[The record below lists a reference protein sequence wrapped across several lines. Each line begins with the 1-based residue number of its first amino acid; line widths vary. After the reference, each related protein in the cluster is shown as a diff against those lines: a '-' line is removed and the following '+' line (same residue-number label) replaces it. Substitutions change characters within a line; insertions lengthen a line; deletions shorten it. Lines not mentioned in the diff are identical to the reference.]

1 MKLRMRRGNT
11 ILKPEILAPCG
22 NMSVLRAA
30 ISAGADACYLAGNSF
45 GARAYADNF
54 TDEELIQAIEL
65 AHLYGVKIYL
75 TVNTLIKESEMER
88 VYKLL
93 EPLYTAGLDAV
104 LVQDL
109 GVMRF
114 IRDSFPLLPIHTSTQ
129 MNILSPEGAVLL
141 KKLGAERI
149 VAAREMTLEE
159 MREVKEQAD
168 IQVEAFVH
176 GAMCLCYSGRCLMSS
191 MAGGRSG
198 NRGRCAQ
205 PCRMRYDGS
214 YKLSMRDMCT
224 LRYIPELTAAGIDSF
239 KIEGRLKNEYYVAAT
254 VDAYK
259 TLTEDYLKGCY
270 TDEKALYYEKRLLD
284 TFNRGGFTTGYLM
297 RDRRKD
303 IKWDGALIDSSMP
316 GRRGVK
322 LGSIKGIKNGRLL
335 VKLLEDLHPGDE
347 MLIDTEDK
355 QMLTSGISGKNG
367 QTVELPCPKTRSL
380 HKGIDIYRTRN
391 KELTDEL
398 GEMIKSL
405 PDIPVKLHAR
415 AFVGEKLSIRI
426 EKCNN
431 SSSEVTKMKSISETE
446 ITGDV
451 TVAKGISEAKISE
464 DVAGTKIISEAE
476 ISGDIIEEAT
486 NKPTTRED
494 IIAKL
499 SSMGGSGFVPAE
511 VIVDTDNKGFI
522 PVNKLKQLRRE
533 GLESLRESIISVSR
547 RSLADREPDADKEV
561 MHNDTTEQRL
571 ETNKEQD
578 INKGGRLLIILSM
591 PSQFKEAM
599 ISLKRRITNGD
610 IAEADII
617 IDLGFGEY
625 NEASVREAVDYIFSF
640 KLENVKVI
648 LGLPYIDTAPA
659 VKLLPYME
667 SGILDMIDGLYIRC
681 IDDLA
686 FLRNKYNDKTF
697 ILSNSLYAY
706 NSYAVK
712 ELLDILPAHTGEIVF
727 EDSIELSE
735 DEIRNIYKRKTELVN
750 IKRIKQIYGRL
761 PLMVTK
767 GLRDL
772 TGIITDDKERDYH
785 IYSSEEFDYNL
796 ILSGEILSLKDYE
809 DNIQQGRLY
818 IFTDESADA
827 VRSILNDNMPRGVRY
842 TIGHYKEGM
851 L

>member
-355 QMLTSGISGKNG
+355 QMLTSGISGKKG
-367 QTVELPCPKTRSL
+367 QTVELPCPKTRTL

-426 EKCNN
+426 EKCNT
-431 SSSEVTKMKSISETE
+431 SSSEVTKTKRISETE
-446 ITGDV
+446 ISGDEAL
-451 TVAKGISEAKISE
+451 TMDISE
-464 DVAGTKIISEAE
+464 TE

-547 RSLADREPDADKEV
+547 RSLADREPDVDKEL
-561 MHNDTTEQRL
+561 MLKDTMETRL
-571 ETNKEQD
+571 EANKEQ
-578 INKGGRLLIILSM
+578 NHNNGRRLFIMLSK
-591 PSQFKEAM
+591 PSQLKEVM
-599 ISLKRRITNGD
+599 ISLKCRITNGD
-610 IAEADII
+610 ITEADII

-625 NEASVREAVDYIFSF
+625 NEASVREAVDNIFSF

-648 LGLPYIDTAPA
+648 LGLPYIDTDPA

-667 SGILDMIDGLYIRC
+667 SGMLDMIDGLYIRC

-686 FLRNKYNDKTF
+686 FLRNKYYDKTF

-706 NSYAVK
+706 NSYAIK

-772 TGIITDDKERDYH
+772 TGIITDDKGRDYR

-809 DNIQQGRLY
+809 DHIQQGRLY